1 MSTDGSTGTQLK
13 RIVQSKNY
21 KILYEKYPELAE
33 AIRKEEVVAS
43 RAVVGIL
50 SALSKQE
57 LETIHK
63 AAAAYKGTSKISCIK
78 EKAIDQTSN
87 LFIQDKNKSSSR
99 RIFPLMPIKRIPS
112 YDPDAEISSLSLTIP
127 SWIASIDR
135 KCSNTVMEE
144 TSAQARDNLIKALTE
159 LSVVSDEIVKKIKS
173 EV

>member
-1 MSTDGSTGTQLK
+1 MTKEGNAGTQLK

-33 AIRKEEVVAS
+33 AIRKEEVAAS

-50 SALSKQE
+50 STLSRQE

-63 AAAAYKGTSKISCIK
+63 ATVAYKGAGKISCIK
-78 EKAIDQTSN
+78 EKASDQTCN
-87 LFIQDKNKSSSR
+87 LFIQNKNKSSSR
-99 RIFPLMPIKRIPS
+99 RVFPLMPIKRIPS
-112 YDPDAEISSLSLTIP
+112 YDPDAEISSLALTIP

-135 KCSNTVMEE
+135 KCSNTIMEE
-144 TSAQARDNLIKALTE
+144 TSAQARHNLIKALTE
-159 LSVVSDEIVKKIKS
+159 LSLVADEIIKQIKA